1 MSYIYSWVKNLVC
14 FYILLTVV
22 LHLLPKQNYQKYV
35 RFFSGILLTILVISP
50 ILSLL
55 GNEEAIR
62 EKINQAEFFQGLD
75 NLKLDTAHLED
86 QQKELYREEY
96 ERALGMDVSRMAE
109 DKQLLPR
116 QVKVQLSEDYEVE
129 SIEMTVSLG
138 EDEIFLT
145 DFEEN
150 RKEEQKI
157 NELKQE
163 LMEFYRL
170 TKGQV
175 SIGIVLGDGG
185 QG

>member
-1 MSYIYSWVKNLVC
+1 MGYIYSWVKNLVC

-22 LHLLPKQNYQKYV
+22 LHLLPKENYQKYV
-35 RFFSGILLTILVISP
+35 RFFSGMLLTILVISP
-50 ILSLL
+50 ILSLM
-55 GNEEAIR
+55 GNEEVIR

-86 QQKELYREEY
+86 KQKKLYREEY

-116 QVKVQLSEDYEVE
+116 QVKVQLSEEYQVE
-129 SIEMTVSLG
+129 FIEIIVSLG

-145 DFEEN
+145 DFAEN
-150 RKEEQKI
+150 GKEAQKV
-157 NELKQE
+157 NELKKE

-170 TKGQV
+170 AEGQV
-175 SIGIVLGDGG
+175 SIGIV
-185 QG
+185 

>member
-1 MSYIYSWVKNLVC
+1 M
-14 FYILLTVV
+14 
-22 LHLLPKQNYQKYV
+22 
-35 RFFSGILLTILVISP
+35 VISP

-150 RKEEQKI
+150 RKEDQKI

-175 SIGIVLGDGG
+175 SIGIV
-185 QG
+185 

>member
-1 MSYIYSWVKNLVC
+1 MENLSGVFWHNVCLVLIYLKSGTGNERKGEVMSYIYSWVKNLVC

-35 RFFSGILLTILVISP
+35 RFFSGMLLTILVTSP
-50 ILSLL
+50 ILSLM
-55 GNEEAIR
+55 GNEELIR

-109 DKQLLPR
+109 DKQLIPR

-129 SIEMTVSLG
+129 SIEMTVSWG
-138 EDEIFLT
+138 RMRYF
-145 DFEEN
+145 
-150 RKEEQKI
+150 
-157 NELKQE
+157 
-163 LMEFYRL
+163 
-170 TKGQV
+170 
-175 SIGIVLGDGG
+175 
-185 QG
+185 

>member
-1 MSYIYSWVKNLVC
+1 MGYIYSWVKNLVC

-22 LHLLPKQNYQKYV
+22 LHLLPKENYQKYV
-35 RFFSGILLTILVISP
+35 RFFSGMLLTILVISP
-50 ILSLL
+50 ILSLM
-55 GNEEAIR
+55 GNEEVIR

-86 QQKELYREEY
+86 KQKKLYREEY

-116 QVKVQLSEDYEVE
+116 QVKVQLSEEYQVE
-129 SIEMTVSLG
+129 FIEIIVSLG

-145 DFEEN
+145 DFAEN
-150 RKEEQKI
+150 GKEDQKV
-157 NELKQE
+157 NELKKE

-170 TKGQV
+170 AEGQV
-175 SIGIVLGDGG
+175 SIGIV
-185 QG
+185 

>member
-1 MSYIYSWVKNLVC
+1 
-14 FYILLTVV
+14 
-22 LHLLPKQNYQKYV
+22 
-35 RFFSGILLTILVISP
+35 
-50 ILSLL
+50 
-55 GNEEAIR
+55 
-62 EKINQAEFFQGLD
+62 
-75 NLKLDTAHLED
+75 
-86 QQKELYREEY
+86 
-96 ERALGMDVSRMAE
+96 MAE

-175 SIGIVLGDGG
+175 SIGIV
-185 QG
+185 